1 MTIHRTDELPL
12 MDEYGYNV
20 KSATH
25 TSLAIREETIKRL
38 KSPYSS
44 HCVDEW
50 EETNYTQIVPKTTDG
65 SGEAHI
71 NSELLLR
78 EKSYIFFILWNS
90 GHFMDGWEYSVTVSK
105 THFFFASRGTLRNH
119 SPSAPTLPSS
129 GKPLPFF
136 DFRRGMGMD

>member
-12 MDEYGYNV
+12 MDEFGYNV

-65 SGEAHI
+65 SGETRI
-71 NSELLLR
+71 NSQLLLR
-78 EKSYIFFILWNS
+78 KKVSFSLFYGIQDTLWTAGS
-90 GHFMDGWEYSVTVSK
+90 T
-105 THFFFASRGTLRNH
+105 
-119 SPSAPTLPSS
+119 P
-129 GKPLPFF
+129 
-136 DFRRGMGMD
+136 